1 VEPATGEDIA
11 QSFGKSNVF
20 HRGFDS
26 DGQGLESRPRISNLT
41 ARRPLNAR
49 RKPETQKT
57 VTKTS
62 TSTTPRLADRV
73 ASLQPSATLA
83 MIARVKEMQADGIDM
98 LDLTAGEPD
107 FTPPSCAEKA
117 GIEAIELGKGR
128 YTPAA
133 GLMELRIEV
142 AKHIREVYG
151 LDYEPTEIVVT
162 HGAKIGIAQA
172 LLALVQKGDHVLMPS
187 PCWTSYPEMVRL
199 AEAEPEMVPC
209 GENHLPN
216 IADLEA
222 ARRPN
227 TRAILLN
234 SPCNPT
240 GAVYPV
246 ETLSAIGKWALEHD
260 IWVISD
266 EIYGALVYEIAEHH
280 SPIWILPALREKAVW
295 IGGMSKAY
303 AMTGWRMGFLAAPAP
318 IAKAI
323 ASLQSQL
330 AGSPSAISQLATLAA
345 LRDGD
350 LDVESMR
357 RAFEGRCKKVV
368 QALGTMPDLICPVPE
383 GAFYAFPRLA
393 DTIIGKT
400 DPATGKTI
408 QSGDDLVEVLI
419 EADHVAFVAGS
430 AFGAPDSFRI
440 SFAAA
445 DDVIEKAMAKLGARL
460 QAIREN

>member
-1 VEPATGEDIA
+1 VESAASEKVPQALGE
-11 QSFGKSNVF
+11 GNVF

-26 DGQGLESRPRISNLT
+26 DEQGLKSRPRISNLT
-41 ARRPLNAR
+41 AQPKKIINM
-49 RKPETQKT
+49 TD
-57 VTKTS
+57 TS
-62 TSTTPRLADRV
+62 TQTDIRFADRV

-83 MIARVKEMQADGIDM
+83 MIARVKQMQADGIEM

-107 FTPPSCAEKA
+107 FTPPNCAEKA
-117 GIEAIELGKGR
+117 GIDSIEQGKGR

-133 GLMELRIEV
+133 GLMELRVEA
-142 AKHIREVYG
+142 AKHIRETYG
-151 LDYEPTEIVVT
+151 LSYEPTEVVVT
-162 HGAKIGIAQA
+162 SGAKIGIAQA
-172 LLALVQKGDHVLMPS
+172 LMALVQKGDHVLMPS

-209 GENHLPN
+209 GENHLPS

-234 SPCNPT
+234 TPCNPT

-246 ETLSAIGKWALEHD
+246 EILSAIGKWALEHD

-280 SPIWILPALREKAVW
+280 SPIWVVPELREKAVW

-318 IAKAI
+318 VAKAI

-345 LRDGD
+345 LREGA

-383 GAFYAFPRLA
+383 GAFYAFPKLA
-393 DTIIGKT
+393 DSILGKT

-408 QSGDDLVEVLI
+408 TCGDDLVEVLI
-419 EADHVAFVAGS
+419 EADHVAFIGGS
-430 AFGAPDSFRI
+430 AFGAPNSFRI

-445 DDVIEKAMAKLGARL
+445 EDVIEKAMAKLGARL
-460 QAIREN
+460 QAIRDN